1 MSRIGKFIETES
13 RLAVAR
19 NWGEDRWEVTS
30 KGAELVALGG
40 DEKPLNLDSG
50 YGCTMCEYA
59 ENFCPAHVT
68 RVHFIVC
75 AL

>member
-1 MSRIGKFIETES
+1 M
-13 RLAVAR
+13 
-19 NWGEDRWEVTS
+19 TS

-68 RVHFIVC
+68 RVHFMVC